1 MKIHALARSTPYN
14 RMLMVKRIV
23 EEHRS
28 ARTVA
33 NDFGISVRSV
43 LKWLKRF
50 RDEGEPGLDDR
61 SSRPHKLSRDS
72 GGRLKANDET
82 IKAAIFGL
90 LHSPPAERGINRTS
104 WKLQDIVRC
113 LCADGVHVT
122 KRIVSQV
129 IRAGGYKWR
138 KAKVVLT
145 SNDSEYREKLDRI
158 RSILSNLN
166 ANDRFF
172 SVDEFGPFSITLRGG
187 KRLTAPDEYPTI
199 PQYQKS
205 KGRLI
210 VSAALELSQNQITHF
225 YSPAK
230 NTAESLKLIDALLA
244 KYRGRRKLYI
254 SWDAAPWHVSKE
266 LNERIEIINR
276 ISLDTGQTPMVEL
289 VPLPVSAQFL
299 NVIESVF
306 SGMARAILHN
316 SDYSSAE
323 DAKAAIDRYFEERNS
338 WFDMHPKRAGNT
350 IWGKE
355 RVEACFQEANNCKDP
370 LW

>member
-1 MKIHALARSTPYN
+1 MKIHALARSTPHS
-14 RMLMVKRIV
+14 RMLMAKRII
-23 EEHRS
+23 EEHQS
-28 ARTVA
+28 AGRVSK
-33 NDFGISVRSV
+33 DFGVSVRTV

-50 RDEGEPGLDDR
+50 RDEGEQGLGDR
-61 SSRPHKLSRDS
+61 SSRPHKLSRDA
-72 GGRLKANDET
+72 GGLLKANDET

-90 LHSPPAERGINRTS
+90 LHSPPTERGINRTS

-113 LCADGVHVT
+113 LSADGVHVT

-129 IRAGGYKWR
+129 IHAGGYKWR

-158 RSILSNLN
+158 RSILSNLDP
-166 ANDRFF
+166 NDRFF

-187 KRLTAPDEYPTI
+187 KRLTAPDDYPTV

-230 NTAESLKLIDALLA
+230 NTVESLKLINALLA
-244 KYRGRRKLYI
+244 KYRGRRKLYL
-254 SWDAAPWHVSKE
+254 SWDAAPWHVSRE
-266 LNERIEIINR
+266 LIERIEIVNR
-276 ISLDTGQTPMVEL
+276 VSLETGNTPLVEL
-289 VPLPVSAQFL
+289 VPLPISAQFL

-316 SDYSSAE
+316 SDYASAE
-323 DAKAAIDRYFEERNS
+323 DAKTAIDRYFEERNS
-338 WFDMHPKRAGNT
+338 WFNAHPKRAGKA

-355 RVEACFQEANNCKDP
+355 RVEASFQEGNNCKDP
-370 LW
+370 MW